1 MNAPP
6 TIVRVPQSREQ
17 GLMASPGHTLS
28 LSQLYH
34 SPDFLQAQSAND
46 SLVSG
51 GTVLYI
57 FTKAAFGRNQR
68 G

>member
-1 MNAPP
+1 
-6 TIVRVPQSREQ
+6 
-17 GLMASPGHTLS
+17 MASPGHTLS